1 MGLHPCDV
9 RQALACE
16 LLKQA
21 GEALS
26 RTLVSRE
33 PVCQCGPPPFPTAS
47 VMLAVFLTSTLPV
60 GSSQKRDKLCHV
72 CD

>member
-1 MGLHPCDV
+1 MGFRPCDV

-21 GEALS
+21 SEALS

-33 PVCQCGPPPFPTAS
+33 PVCQCGPPPPTAS
-47 VMLAVFLTSTLPV
+47 MMLAVFLTSTLLA

>member
-1 MGLHPCDV
+1 MGFRPCDV

-21 GEALS
+21 SEALS

-33 PVCQCGPPPFPTAS
+33 PVCQCGPPPTAS
-47 VMLAVFLTSTLPV
+47 MMLAVFLTSTLLA